1 MSSAEISQSRTLRR
15 ANDAFAG
22 GVTPPRPL
30 FGEFWREGELA
41 LLFGAAGTGKSLL
54 AVQLAESLARGL
66 RPDAPNAAGHVNR
79 VVQGV
84 TIYPWEERDEDV
96 PGR

>member
-1 MSSAEISQSRTLRR
+1 M
-15 ANDAFAG
+15 DAASD
-22 GVTPPRPL
+22 L
-30 FGEFWREGELA
+30 EL
-41 LLFGAAGTGKSLL
+41 SLL
-54 AVQLAESLARGL
+54 HVIVAQCYALAESLARGL
-66 RPDAPNAAGHVNR
+66 RPDVPNAAGVVNR